1 MVAACAD
8 ALIGLAPQT
17 RQCTVCKLPLYQK
30 LWHKGDALPL
40 QSGVDGKAGM
50 AEAQVSDVFRQQLC
64 PKHLFPG
71 GVAVQKNAQVRYI
84 LNIFYCLSILGQR
97 RRRNGY
103 QSNWCKKMVLEACKR
118 WGADPNGQI
127 DAVAS
132 EVCQPLSGESCEIQ
146 SGVFIQ
152 KAGQAG
158 NKPQRGKGRGQAE
171 CDTWDLLSYIV
182 YCPIDFIE
190 PTPNLRVKPFRRCG
204 QRETAGK
211 PVEQLNAKFILQSAN
226 LLGNCP
232 LCEVE
237 LLCSQPEIEVPGR
250 SIKCSEFV
258 EAGVTHRS

>member
-17 RQCTVCKLPLYQK
+17 RQCTVCELPLYQK

-40 QSGVDGKAGM
+40 QRGVDGKAGM
-50 AEAQVSDVFRQQLC
+50 TEAQVSDVFRQQLC

-132 EVCQPLSGESCEIQ
+132 EVCHPLSGESCEIQ

-158 NKPQRGKGRGQAE
+158 NKPLRCERRWQTK
-171 CDTWDLLSYIV
+171 CDAWDLLGYID
-182 YCPIDFIE
+182 YRPINFIE
-190 PTPNLRVKPFRRCG
+190 PAPDLRVKPFRRCG
-204 QRETAGK
+204 QREAAGK

-226 LLGNCP
+226 LLGNCS

-250 SIKCSEFV
+250 NIKCSEFV